1 MKLQNNKKPHSTQ
14 MASFGVQGLLTLQ
27 KSLFS
32 ADLEFKAPTLWAEQ
46 DSLLQALLAGTIGA
60 TP

>member
-1 MKLQNNKKPHSTQ
+1 
-14 MASFGVQGLLTLQ
+14 MASFGAQGLLTLQ